1 MVSIT
6 NTAIERGGS
15 NNNEDNNKVVTRSPF
30 FEPSRHSRSI
40 EIERDNDHDHTT
52 TDNEP
57 KCTLNGATFNL
68 MNAIVGAGIV
78 GMPYVLKLMGFRSGL
93 FFIVFCAYLTVRS
106 LRMLLETAR
115 LINVTTYERLLGAA
129 FEKFGFV
136 LITSSMFVMSYGA
149 MISYLIII
157 KSCLPPLLSLL
168 WMGLKSLTP
177 SPLLSS
183 LSFSNSSDDGGSGGY
198 DGVEEM
204 ISIWSSN
211 RWYAGTML
219 TISSLL
225 IILPLSLQRDI
236 AKLAKTSTLSVT
248 IDCIIVLIVIIYSPI
263 KKSLDAAG
271 GLGFFALGRGGG
283 VGSEGGGTFISESS
297 ASMTSFFSGLGV
309 LSFAFVCQHSAFII
323 ATSLNKPTKERWG
336 IVTGRAINCCTI
348 IASLMSVAGY
358 LGYGENVTGNI
369 LNDFGTSP
377 FDNDSTRIA
386 SYYAKAGLCVTMFF
400 VYPVELFVARHA
412 CVVTLFKGRDA
423 FEGNDRSV
431 LARLDRRFI
440 LTVILYLTSLITAL
454 IFDDLGKVLAATGAL
469 GGSSLCYVGPGLVFL
484 GVHGGAFLEHVG
496 VWLKRQQI
504 RIDAGS
510 SLRSSI
516 NSEGGSLLT
525 SFKYRVSFFRIQVLF
540 ENVVW
545 YIILMPLWCT
555 IARIGADGVKKHF
568 EVEAAK
574 SPYMHQYRLPPSS
587 CKREGGI
594 NKRRTTV
601 GDTERICH
609 MYDEEGET
617 RPLVRADS
625 LPMLFPGSAELASQN
640 IAISEVL
647 PSVATMKPIKE
658 GKRPDTYASYG
669 SSNATTM
676 KIDEAIARGSTLN
689 CDNVRHSNN
698 NDVEGKGNRERKEV
712 HDSPQVI
719 GDVTMP
725 SPSGWE
731 FFVAIFYV
739 TFGLIAASA
748 GLASVAIS

>member
-1 MVSIT
+1 MVSSV
-6 NTAIERGGS
+6 NTAID
-15 NNNEDNNKVVTRSPF
+15 NNNFVNRSPF
-30 FEPSRHSRSI
+30 FEPSRHRRSI
-40 EIERDNDHDHTT
+40 EIDGDHDHPAA
-52 TDNEP
+52 DDEP

-68 MNAIVGAGIV
+68 MNSVVGAGIV
-78 GMPYVLKLMGFRSGL
+78 GMPYVLKMMGFRSGL
-93 FFIVFCAYLTVRS
+93 FFIIFCAYLTVRS

-115 LINVTTYERLLGAA
+115 LINVTTFERLCGAA

-157 KSCLPPLLSLL
+157 KSCLPALLSLL
-168 WMGLKSLTP
+168 VMGLKSLIP
-177 SPLLSS
+177 SSSSSS
-183 LSFSNSSDDGGSGGY
+183 LSGSSSSDGDGGGGY

-204 ISIWSSN
+204 ISLWSSN
-211 RWYAGTML
+211 RWYEDTML

-248 IDCIIVLIVIIYSPI
+248 IDCIIVLIVVIYSPI
-263 KKSLDAAG
+263 QKSLAAAG
-271 GLGFFALGRGGG
+271 GLGFFTLGRGGG
-283 VGSEGGGTFISESS
+283 VGSGGGGTFISESS
-297 ASMTSFFSGLGV
+297 ATMTSLFSGLGV

-336 IVTGRAINCCTI
+336 IVTGRAINCCAILATI
-348 IASLMSVAGY
+348 ISVAGY

-377 FDNDSTRIA
+377 FDDDRTRIA

-440 LTVILYLTSLITAL
+440 LTVILYSTSLITAL

-469 GGSSLCYVGPGLVFL
+469 GGSSLCYVGPGLSFL
-484 GVHGGAFLEHVG
+484 GIHGGAFLEHVE
-496 VWLKRQQI
+496 VWLKRQQS
-504 RIDAGS
+504 RIDVNS

-516 NSEGGSLLT
+516 NSEGRSLLT
-525 SFKYRVSFFRIQVLF
+525 SFQYRILFFRIQVIF

-545 YIILMPLWCT
+545 YIVLMPLWCT
-555 IARIGADGVKKHF
+555 IARTGADGVKNHF

-587 CKREGGI
+587 WKREGGV
-594 NKRRTTV
+594 NKRRTNV
-601 GDTERICH
+601 GDTERVCH

-625 LPMLFPGSAELASQN
+625 LPMLFSGSLELSSHPAT
-640 IAISEVL
+640 SEIL
-647 PSVATMKPIKE
+647 PSVAIMKPPQE
-658 GKRPDTYASYG
+658 GKILDINASYG

-676 KIDEAIARGSTLN
+676 KNDEDLTRVSVLH
-689 CDNVRHSNN
+689 CDNVRDSNK
-698 NDVEGKGNRERKEV
+698 NDVEGNGNREKKEV
-712 HDSPQVI
+712 HDSPQVNR
-719 GDVTMP
+719 DVTMP
-725 SPSGWE
+725 SPSCWE